1 MPTFDYFEY
10 KVNEVK
16 VMTVYIVRH
25 GQSEAN
31 EKGFHCG
38 QNQVPLTKKGE
49 EEAENVGKLLRKIKF
64 DKVYS
69 SDLNRANTT
78 GKIALPEYEIEQL
91 PLIRE
96 ISVGS
101 IDGRDKRELERELGE
116 PLIKNKRI
124 FDFRD
129 YGGENTEMVLERAK
143 KFLDL
148 LAEKGDETVAVFTH
162 EVFIKSLFSAVLGV
176 WVDIHNYI
184 CNNCSVMVLTYENE
198 EWKLF
203 SWNIQS
209 NSI

>member
-1 MPTFDYFEY
+1 M
-10 KVNEVK
+10 K
-16 VMTVYIVRH
+16 VYIVRH

-31 EKGFHCG
+31 AKDIHCG
-38 QNQVPLTKKGE
+38 QNQIPLTKRGE

-78 GKIALPEYEIEQL
+78 AKIALPEYEIEQL

-101 IDGRDKRELERELGE
+101 IDGRVKSELEKELGE
-116 PLIKNKRI
+116 PLIRNKRI

-129 YGGENTEMVLERAK
+129 YGGENTEMVLERAE
-143 KFLDL
+143 KFLEL
-148 LAEKGDETVAVFTH
+148 LVDAGDETVAVFTH

-184 CNNCSVMVLTYENE
+184 CNNCSVMVLSYENE
-198 EWKLF
+198 KWKLF
-203 SWNIQS
+203 SWNIQN

>member
-1 MPTFDYFEY
+1 
-10 KVNEVK
+10 
-16 VMTVYIVRH
+16 MTVYIVRH
-25 GQSEAN
+25 GHSEAN